1 MNRGMPHRSPTERA
15 MTLGEAA
22 RWIADRTGGRKPHVS
37 TLSRWAIKGVRG
49 TRLSTTRVG
58 GRYLTTQAD
67 LASFL
72 DTLNSPVA
80 DPAQSAAHPPR
91 PCPDFIDGVRRQQV
105 DAACDHLDRLCKGYA
120 LRADRQP
127 G

>member
-1 MNRGMPHRSPTERA
+1 MS
-15 MTLGEAA
+15 LGEAA

-49 TRLSTTRVG
+49 ARLATTLVG

-67 LASFL
+67 LATFL
-72 DTLNSPVA
+72 DTLNSPAA
-80 DPAQSAAHPPR
+80 DRVQAAAQPPR
-91 PCPDFIDGVRRQQV
+91 PCPEFIDGVRRQQV

>member
-1 MNRGMPHRSPTERA
+1 

-22 RWIADRTGGRKPHVS
+22 KWIADRTGGRRPHVS

-49 TRLSTTRVG
+49 ARLVTTRVG

-72 DTLNSPVA
+72 DALNSPA
-80 DPAQSAAHPPR
+80 ANPAQAAAQPPR
-91 PCPDFIDGVRRQQV
+91 RCPEFIDGVRRQQV
-105 DAACDHLDRLCKGYA
+105 DAACDHLDRLCKGYR
-120 LRADRQP
+120 LRADRQS